1 MSYPGTPS
9 AGGSGSGF
17 PAGVYPQPIGTLSGA
32 SRPSGLPGNTNT
44 SSITQATAGMSIQG
58 NNASPFTGS
67 SSGTLPHHQQSTIPI
82 TTTPVG
88 TAPRKQLAAAAAA
101 GAAMGA
107 AKSGRPK
114 GPYKKAGG
122 AGGGGGGPS
131 KRGGRGGGRG
141 GRAGSSFGPDD
152 DDDKGGK
159 DSDDD
164 NEDEP
169 EVSIEEQ
176 FILRLPPGEMLDRF
190 REKVIAREVDES
202 VKLKFTGNNWS
213 IKIDRNAFTLH
224 DLLLLIR
231 LETNSRAL
239 PQLYRCAA
247 GNIHIRGYRFS
258 DKAGRSSYNH
268 RGTKDTERKADVQ
281 DRGYLADAD
290 RG

>member
-9 AGGSGSGF
+9 GAGSGSGF

-32 SRPSGLPGNTNT
+32 SRPSGLSGNTNT
-44 SSITQATAGMSIQG
+44 SSITQSTAGMSIQG
-58 NNASPFTGS
+58 SSTTPFAGS
-67 SSGTLPHHQQSTIPI
+67 SSSTLPHLQQSTMPI

-190 REKVIAREVDES
+190 REKVIAREIDES
-202 VKLKFTGNNWS
+202 VKLKFTGNIWS
-213 IKIDRNAFTLH
+213 IKTIGTRLH
-224 DLLLLIR
+224 YML
-231 LETNSRAL
+231 
-239 PQLYRCAA
+239 CCC
-247 GNIHIRGYRFS
+247 
-258 DKAGRSSYNH
+258 
-268 RGTKDTERKADVQ
+268 
-281 DRGYLADAD
+281 
-290 RG
+290 

>member
-1 MSYPGTPS
+1 
-9 AGGSGSGF
+9 
-17 PAGVYPQPIGTLSGA
+17 
-32 SRPSGLPGNTNT
+32 
-44 SSITQATAGMSIQG
+44 
-58 NNASPFTGS
+58 
-67 SSGTLPHHQQSTIPI
+67 
-82 TTTPVG
+82 
-88 TAPRKQLAAAAAA
+88 
-101 GAAMGA
+101 MGA

-141 GRAGSSFGPDD
+141 GRASSSFGPDD

-213 IKIDRNAFTLH
+213 IKSMGMR
-224 DLLLLIR
+224 
-231 LETNSRAL
+231 
-239 PQLYRCAA
+239 
-247 GNIHIRGYRFS
+247 IHI
-258 DKAGRSSYNH
+258 
-268 RGTKDTERKADVQ
+268 
-281 DRGYLADAD
+281 
-290 RG
+290 